1 MGRNSP
7 EKPNTELRFEMSKFA
22 VWKRQGKVFLEE
34 GTVYTQ
40 KEHVWKT
47 LAWLDRGDV
56 ERLVRLEY
64 HRCSWKEG
72 RGEGRNS
79 MTRTFG

>member
-56 ERLVRLEY
+56 ER
-64 HRCSWKEG
+64 
-72 RGEGRNS
+72 
-79 MTRTFG
+79 